1 MNGDGEVRYGGT
13 EVTAMAASAAVP
25 FVSVEE
31 YLHSDPQPD
40 VDYVD
45 GVLEERNLGEFDHGD
60 IESELSTIFRGH
72 RNDWGIRAVVE
83 VRVQVAPTRFRIP
96 DVCVMPLTWQKTQI
110 IREAPLLCVE
120 VKSQGFTLKREMTR
134 AQDYLRMGV
143 REVWIFDPET
153 RSAHVMRGETVS
165 QQRDGILRLDGTAI
179 EVDISAVF
187 AVLDA

>member
-1 MNGDGEVRYGGT
+1 
-13 EVTAMAASAAVP
+13 MAASAAVP